1 MNAKVFISSS
11 FDGRDGLGVSRAERG
26 YDGEWQTQ
34 VVAERYNVQCLA
46 RDPQDSNQVYAG
58 TQESGILRSTDAGAS
73 WAVLGLEGLTV
84 KALAVDPQRPR
95 TIYAGMRPAG
105 LTISQDGG
113 DSWHESQGF
122 RRIPG
127 RWWWFSPAERPFSAY
142 VHALSV
148 SPEDPGVIL
157 AGMEFGAVVRS
168 EDGGETWSGHR
179 RGALR
184 DCHSM
189 TFHST
194 NGDWAYE
201 GGAGWKAAGAV
212 SSDGGR
218 TWSQPRDGLDRH
230 YGWSC
235 VADPEQP
242 EIWYVAASTG
252 PGDAHSL
259 DHAEAYI
266 YRSTG
271 DAGWTKLAGGLPD
284 PLDDLPTT
292 LMTDHALR
300 VTFTP
305 DCPMA
310 TSGSPPID
318 GDEWSKLPINLK
330 GIWHQLTML

>member
-1 MNAKVFISSS
+1 MNARTFISSS
-11 FDGRDGLGVSRAERG
+11 FDGRDGLGMIRAER
-26 YDGEWQTQ
+26 DSVGEWHTQ
-34 VVAERYNVQCLA
+34 VVAEPYDVRCLT
-46 RDPQDSNQVYAG
+46 RRPQDSDQVYAG
-58 TQESGILRSTDAGAS
+58 TQDSGVLRSTDAGAT
-73 WAVLGLEGLTV
+73 WEPLGLEGLTV
-84 KALAVDPQRPR
+84 KSLAVDPQEPQ
-95 TIYAGMRPAG
+95 TIYAGTKPA
-105 LTISQDGG
+105 LVYISHDGG

-127 RWWWFSPAERPFSAY
+127 RWWWFSPAERPFTAY

-168 EDGGETWSGHR
+168 EDGGGTWTGHR

-189 TFHST
+189 SFHHTS
-194 NGDWAYE
+194 GDWAYE

-218 TWSQPRDGLDRH
+218 AWSQPRDGLDRH

-235 VADPEQP
+235 AADPAEP

-252 PGDAHSL
+252 PGNAHSW

-266 YRSTG
+266 YRASG
-271 DAGWTKLAGGLPD
+271 DTAWTRLSGGLPD
-284 PLDDLPTT
+284 PLDHLPTT
-292 LMTDHALR
+292 LLTDPRAPGHLYAGLANGDIW
-300 VTFTP
+300 FS
-305 DCPMA
+305 A
-310 TSGSPPID
+310 NH
-318 GDEWSKLPINLK
+318 GDEWSQMPVNLK
-330 GIWHQLTML
+330 GIWHQLLML